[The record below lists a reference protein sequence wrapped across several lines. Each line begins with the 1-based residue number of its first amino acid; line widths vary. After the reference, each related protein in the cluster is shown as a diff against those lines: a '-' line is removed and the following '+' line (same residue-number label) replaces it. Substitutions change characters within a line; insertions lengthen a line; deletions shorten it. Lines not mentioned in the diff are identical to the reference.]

1 MRDFFQRIPEAIKD
15 SKETHPDDDGF
26 DSEHHMLVTDQ
37 SKPIKAWSFK
47 ENKPSIMDSIE
58 NLNAEKRF
66 LLETTGKER
75 NNRENK

>member
-1 MRDFFQRIPEAIKD
+1 
-15 SKETHPDDDGF
+15 
-26 DSEHHMLVTDQ
+26 MLLTDQ
-37 SKPIKAWSFK
+37 SKPIKAWSFND
-47 ENKPSIMDSIE
+47 NKPSIIDSID